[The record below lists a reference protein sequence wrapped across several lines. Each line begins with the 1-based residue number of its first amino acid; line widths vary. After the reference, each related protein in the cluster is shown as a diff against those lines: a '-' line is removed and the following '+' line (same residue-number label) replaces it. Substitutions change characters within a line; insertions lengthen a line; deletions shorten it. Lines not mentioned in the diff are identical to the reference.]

1 MTEVRNFVKN
11 CKQKVSKF
19 KLECQTVQNMPYII
33 VEGDLEAKKEQSSEK
48 FTTAVSG
55 LKGMFAY
62 VVKSAEINLNHFQL
76 KKSMNC

>member
-1 MTEVRNFVKN
+1 
-11 CKQKVSKF
+11 
-19 KLECQTVQNMPYII
+19 MPYII

-48 FTTAVSG
+48 FSTAVSG
-55 LKGMFAY
+55 LKGQFAY

>member
-1 MTEVRNFVKN
+1 
-11 CKQKVSKF
+11 
-19 KLECQTVQNMPYII
+19 MPYII

-62 VVKSAEINLNHFQL
+62 VVKSAVINLNHFQL